1 MVVFSFFILFFVC
14 EVITCEHWNSIARC
28 LSIAPSGGN
37 LCLWP
42 PSLHICFLFVFLWPP
57 TLEFYLLRF
66 HHNLQGFKGQAL
78 LWSLHNLSTL
88 QGQNKLSNVD
98 EKWSMFFK
106 ALSFSP
112 NIICFY
118 VTINRCQVLVFGLLG
133 SCQNFNPLRFF
144 F

>member
-78 LWSLHNLSTL
+78 LWSLHNLNTL

-112 NIICFY
+112 NIVCFY
-118 VTINRCQVLVFGLLG
+118 VTINWCRVLVFGLLG